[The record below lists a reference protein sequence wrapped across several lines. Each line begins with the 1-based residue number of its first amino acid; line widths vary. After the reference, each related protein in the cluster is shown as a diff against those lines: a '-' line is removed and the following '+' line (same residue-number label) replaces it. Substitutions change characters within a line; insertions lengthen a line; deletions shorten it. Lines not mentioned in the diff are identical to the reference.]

1 MKVLVAT
8 AETQGARPSDLD
20 NCVDGELVWM
30 IDACPA
36 SRRNP
41 YGPCCCGRS
50 FSGMSSDEY
59 TTTAAVREIAGL
71 TLADYTDALRACFD
85 AKGWCSCCTARP
97 LDDMVRELVALAAA
111 WPDGAVVERRV
122 DWLTVRRGLVP
133 RWGGPASAG

>member
-8 AETQGARPSDLD
+8 SQTQGERPTDSD
-20 NCVDGELVWM
+20 NCIDGELVWM

-41 YGPCCCGRS
+41 YGECCCGRS

-59 TTTAAVREIAGL
+59 TTTAEVREIAGL
-71 TLADYTDALRACFD
+71 TVADYTDALDACFD

-97 LDDMVRELVALAAA
+97 LDYMIEELVTLAAS
-111 WPDGAVVERRV
+111 WPVGAVVERRV
-122 DWLTVRRGLVP
+122 DWLEVRRVTAP
-133 RWGGPASAG
+133 RKS